1 MIGRIKLPILKTPIL
16 KQLDDE
22 PHQTRLANAH
32 QRLRG
37 SHSGVLALVSSQK
50 VGANL
55 GVRPWGRHSGLP
67 LPRIIEKIHKDNHM
81 LPTSCVLKLPRALKS
96 VF

>member
-37 SHSGVLALVSSQK
+37 SHSGVLALLDRPIWSEKAAIHDV
-50 VGANL
+50 L
-55 GVRPWGRHSGLP
+55 GDASRFVQYLHLTPSVLQFP
-67 LPRIIEKIHKDNHM
+67 KYSVDKA
-81 LPTSCVLKLPRALKS
+81 PT
-96 VF
+96 

>member
-37 SHSGVLALVSSQK
+37 SHSGVLALLDRPIWSEKAAIHDVLGDASRFGQHPHLTPSLPQLLTHS
-50 VGANL
+50 ANKTPPLL
-55 GVRPWGRHSGLP
+55 GQATAR
-67 LPRIIEKIHKDNHM
+67 
-81 LPTSCVLKLPRALKS
+81 
-96 VF
+96 